1 MKELKKLGIL
11 VSVFGVLV
19 VILLIVLIAQHVKKQ
34 HLDDKNAERT
44 VQFAELE
51 DLRSLTVEG
60 PEGNTTIFRFNDASN
75 VVSLSR
81 NGADFAADRLNT
93 TEVDSAVSTLLHF
106 SLSNRFVPEGG
117 DTGKYGLTDANYRI
131 IADKK
136 DGSQSIVSVG
146 ELLSDKSGIYAMVSG
161 SNEVLVA
168 DFALYQCLSKDF
180 EDYLDRYIFNY
191 DRTELNEISFEN
203 KATGDSWQVKVQPDH
218 DTGVFLEPDYDC
230 IYPMQREPNNTM
242 INLLE
247 AIRQFRVTQ
256 YIPIAEENYAAYGL
270 DDPQYIIHLRLMSGE
285 TVDVSLSME
294 IGGYYYGY
302 SSNNPYTFCVE
313 PANLPGLTMKSF
325 DLIDSYVIHGYLNDV
340 NTVTVTVKDKTF
352 IIDCMLNASY
362 DFYSDDSV
370 YQLDKRNAKVYDSN
384 GECYGL
390 LLFGS
395 IFNMP
400 VSRVDYDVK
409 PELANVE
416 ASIKVVK
423 NTSEITEL
431 KLVPCGDH
439 EFYCFVNDYYS
450 GFIVDRSVLYKDNGH
465 EMSGFGVWDAY
476 LLTTEAIDNKSAADV
491 YDRP

>member
-1 MKELKKLGIL
+1 MKELKKLCIL
-11 VSVFGVLV
+11 VSVFGALV
-19 VILLIVLIAQHVKKQ
+19 VILLGVLIARHVKKQ
-34 HLDDKNAERT
+34 RLDDKNDDHT
-44 VQFAELE
+44 VHYAELQ
-51 DLRSLTVEG
+51 DLKSLTVEG
-60 PEGNTTIFRFNDASN
+60 PEGDTTIFRFDAAQKISS
-75 VVSLSR
+75 VSH
-81 NGADFAADRLNT
+81 NGTDFESSKLNAS
-93 TEVDSAVSTLLHF
+93 EIEGAVSTLLHF
-106 SLSNRFVPEGG
+106 SLSNRFEPEGG
-117 DTGKYGLTDANYRI
+117 DVGKYGFSNVQYRI
-131 IADKK
+131 VADKT
-136 DGSQSIVSVG
+136 DGSQSSVDVG
-146 ELLSDKSGIYAMVSG
+146 DLLGDKSGVYAMVSG
-161 SNEVLVA
+161 SSEVLVA
-168 DFALYQCLSKDF
+168 DYGLYQCLTRDF

-191 DRTELNEISFEN
+191 ERVEINEISFEN
-203 KATGDSWQVKVQPDH
+203 RSTGDAWTVKVQPDN

-230 IYPMQREPNNTM
+230 TYPMQREPNNTM

-247 AIRQFRVTQ
+247 AIRQFRVSQ

-270 DDPQYIIHLRLMSGE
+270 DDPQYLIHLHLMSGE

-294 IGGYYYGY
+294 ISGYYYGF

-313 PANLPGLTMKSF
+313 PSNLPGLTMRSF

-340 NTVTVTVKDKTF
+340 TTVEVTVKDHTF
-352 IIDCMLNASY
+352 IIDCMLNESY

-370 YQLDKRNAKVYDSN
+370 FQLDKRNAKVYDSN

-400 VSRVDYDVK
+400 VSRVDYDVN
-409 PELANVE
+409 PDLSDVE
-416 ASIKVVK
+416 ATIKV
-423 NTSEITEL
+423 NRLTSEITTL

-439 EFYCFVNDYYS
+439 EFYCFINDYYS

-476 LLTTEAIDNKSAADV
+476 LLATEAIDNKSASDV

>member
-1 MKELKKLGIL
+1 MKELKKIGIL

-19 VILLIVLIAQHVKKQ
+19 VILLVVLIAQHVKKQ
-34 HLDDKNAERT
+34 HLDDQNDDHT
-44 VQFAELE
+44 VHYAELE
-51 DLRSLTVEG
+51 DLKSLTIEG
-60 PEGNTTIFRFNDASN
+60 PEGDSTIIRFNDAQT
-75 VVSLSR
+75 VSSVSH
-81 NGADFAADRLNT
+81 NGADFESSKLNT
-93 TEVDSAVSTLLHF
+93 TEVESAVSTLLHF
-106 SLSNRFVPEGG
+106 SLSNRFVPEDG
-117 DTGKYGLTDANYRI
+117 DTGKYGITNAKYRI
-131 IADKK
+131 VADKK
-136 DGSQSIVSVG
+136 DGSTSSVSIG
-146 ELLSDKSGIYAMVSG
+146 DLLGDKSGVYAMVSG

-168 DFALYQCLSKDF
+168 DYALYQCLIKDF

-191 DRTELNEISFEN
+191 DRSEINEIYFEN
-203 KATGDSWQVKVQPDH
+203 KATGDTWTVKVQPDH
-218 DTGVFLEPDYDC
+218 DTGVILEPDYDC
-230 IYPMQREPNNTM
+230 TYPMEREPSNTM
-242 INLLE
+242 MNLLE

-270 DDPQYIIHLRLMSGE
+270 DDPQYLIHLHLMSGE

-302 SSNNPYTFCVE
+302 SSNNPYTFCIE

-340 NTVTVTVKDKTF
+340 TTVEVTVKDRTF
-352 IIDCMLNASY
+352 IIDCMLNESL

-370 YQLDKRNAKVYDSN
+370 FQLDKRNAKVYDSN

-400 VSRVDYDVK
+400 VSRVDYDTK
-409 PELANVE
+409 PQLTNIE
-416 ASIKVVK
+416 ATIKVTK
-423 NTSEITEL
+423 NTGEITNL

-439 EFYCFVNDYYS
+439 EFYCFINDYYS

-476 LLTTEAIDNKSAADV
+476 LLATEAIDNKSGENV